1 MKNFYEKEFY
11 NNAENYKILQ
21 FGEKDSCK
29 FYYMQ
34 AKNSY
39 SYILPAILKI
49 NVYGVIENILIAPAS
64 ACKNIMSA

>member
-21 FGEKDSCK
+21 FGEINNCK

-34 AKNSY
+34 PADSH
-39 SYILPAILKI
+39 SIVLPAILKI
-49 NVYGVIENILIAPAS
+49 NVYGVIENILIAPQS
-64 ACKNIMSA
+64 ACKNIISA